1 MLLSKGW
8 YPVKRVTALLL
19 SSFVACGLLVGLT
32 GCPDSNKKTTDTKK
46 TTETKTD
53 SGTVKK
59 TEESKTETKP
69 KS

>member
-1 MLLSKGW
+1 MILSKGW

-19 SSFVACGLLVGLT
+19 SALVTCGLMLSLT

-46 TTETKTD
+46 TETTKTD

-59 TEESKTETKP
+59 TEETKTETKP